1 MLYITYTVDNY
12 RRNVDLQ
19 GLKEVLALDAERYG
33 EIKSIDIQED
43 RPQQIS
49 MTGAVVNRPRP

>member
-1 MLYITYTVDNY
+1 MLYITYAVDNH
-12 RRNVDLQ
+12 RRNVDLL

-33 EIKSIDIQED
+33 DVKSIDIQED

-49 MTGAVVNRPRP
+49 MTGAAVNRPQ